1 MPVFE
6 KRYVHFMNDK
16 SLEGVEGFFADDI
29 DNLVLSVE
37 YNVRTWYGKIQSI
50 DYTFPY
56 VFKYDDKTAF
66 KFFYYDLNYEIK
78 IAHENGKTIQVLYN
92 SDWYDI
98 LPGHKWISYET
109 YRIKPEPEK
118 IKCSP
123 KQEPEKEKPV
133 SYRDLVMWLS
143 RGNGEFLI
151 EGKNTG
157 SNCMFYNLDF
167 ANKPIPDKYL
177 IRKWEDTE
185 WVKPTRQYMNLDS

>member
-6 KRYVHFMNDK
+6 KRYVHFMDDK

-29 DNLVLSVE
+29 ANLVLSVE
-37 YNVRTWYGKIQSI
+37 HNVRTWYGKIQSI
-50 DYTFPY
+50 DYTLPY

-66 KFFYYDLNYEIK
+66 KFFYYDPNYEIK

-98 LPGHKWISYET
+98 LPGHKWISHET

-123 KQEPEKEKPV
+123 KQEPEKEKLI
-133 SYRDLVMWLS
+133 SYRDLAIWLS
-143 RGNGEFLI
+143 KGNGEFFI
-151 EGKNTG
+151 EGKHTG
-157 SNCMFYNLDF
+157 SHCLFYNLDF
-167 ANKPIPDKYL
+167 ANEPIPDTYL
-177 IRKWEDTE
+177 IRKWEDTG
-185 WVKPTRQYMNLDS
+185 WVKPTRQYLGLDS